1 MRKEVGSDPLPETP
15 VNVYTLG
22 VLVAPSIVLQTFVD
36 VLQSHNLKSNIDK
49 RKLYLAAESIT
60 RESLSTDAVVRPVCV
75 LALGKRVAVV
85 EVELALVVVGA
96 ALLHPLLD
104 GEPIVADA
112 FERAQDILAFALTTH
127 LWIDCAFVKVETGRS
142 IRPHHQTSGAD
153 TGEAAWA
160 VTTLSSIARVFK
172 AVVGD

>member
-1 MRKEVGSDPLPETP
+1 MRKEDGSDPLPETP

-22 VLVAPSIVLQTFVD
+22 VLVTPPIVLQTFVD
-36 VLQSHNLKSNIDK
+36 VLQSHQCESTIDK

-112 FERAQDILAFALTTH
+112 FERAQDILALALPAH
-127 LWIDCAFVKVETGRS
+127 L
-142 IRPHHQTSGAD
+142 
-153 TGEAAWA
+153 
-160 VTTLSSIARVFK
+160 
-172 AVVGD
+172 

>member
-1 MRKEVGSDPLPETP
+1 M
-15 VNVYTLG
+15 G
-22 VLVAPSIVLQTFVD
+22 VLIAPSIVLQTFVD

-60 RESLSTDAVVRPVCV
+60 RESLSTDAIVRTVCV

-112 FERAQDILAFALTTH
+112 FKRAQDILALALPAH
-127 LWIDCAFVKVETGRS
+127 L
-142 IRPHHQTSGAD
+142 
-153 TGEAAWA
+153 
-160 VTTLSSIARVFK
+160 
-172 AVVGD
+172 